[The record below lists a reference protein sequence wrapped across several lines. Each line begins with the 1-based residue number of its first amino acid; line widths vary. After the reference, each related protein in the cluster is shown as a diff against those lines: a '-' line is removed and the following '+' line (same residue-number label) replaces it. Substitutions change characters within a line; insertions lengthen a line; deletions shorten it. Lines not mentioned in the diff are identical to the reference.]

1 MLLTGCITV
10 NILNVVER
18 DGLVTSAATHS
29 AKLGEQVLKFF
40 LTTSDCS
47 NVRYSGGITPVQGLF
62 REEMTVRSFLLRSP
76 SLHTFTL
83 GKLKVFMS
91 SKSTS
96 SGTREKSGKKFS
108 RRNKRI
114 NVGKWNDSLN
124 ESDVGQIWTEL
135 HRIVSSHPLVRASKK
150 AGFLVEEGKYNVYSD
165 MTQELFV
172 ALLSKE
178 RFQHYL
184 DTGMSDQEIEAEISQ
199 IELTN
204 LLTAQLRKR
213 HPESYRLARRISTLI
228 QTSETFKRFDSTG
241 SPDVHRRLAERVY
254 GLTNW
259 NDEKKTRGQQ
269 EMDQRVKQVAFYERD
284 TRMVGCTGDA
294 QIVISN
300 AELEKLIVRVFKAV
314 DSPVNIRAIRGLVMS
329 RLPVMDIYLVP
340 ITAPTNTN
348 DDRYSDLDPAD
359 TRENPE
365 EDYLRR
371 EAEEAAAGFVGDF
384 LESLKESV
392 RGKTKQYNRMIN
404 ILWFCYLTADGGT
417 QLEVAEKLG
426 VSDSLVSDYRK
437 RIEAILQELAFGGV
451 NEARQ
456 FEKFLKLHVREMIT
470 VDEEVAV

>member
-1 MLLTGCITV
+1 
-10 NILNVVER
+10 
-18 DGLVTSAATHS
+18 
-29 AKLGEQVLKFF
+29 
-40 LTTSDCS
+40 
-47 NVRYSGGITPVQGLF
+47 
-62 REEMTVRSFLLRSP
+62 
-76 SLHTFTL
+76 
-83 GKLKVFMS
+83 MS
-91 SKSTS
+91 SKSTEAQP
-96 SGTREKSGKKFS
+96 RKKSGKKFLK
-108 RRNKRI
+108 RNKRI
-114 NVGKWNDSLN
+114 NVGKWNKSLKV
-124 ESDVGQIWTEL
+124 SDVNQIWIEL

-172 ALLSKE
+172 TLLSKE

-184 DTGMSDQEIEAEISQ
+184 DTGMTDQEIEAEISQ

-228 QTSETFKRFDSTG
+228 QTSETFKRFDNTG
-241 SPDVHRRLAERVY
+241 SPEIHRRLAERVY
-254 GLTNW
+254 GLASW
-259 NDEKKTRGQQ
+259 NGSKTTRSQQ
-269 EMDQRVKQVAFYERD
+269 EMEERITRVAFHERD

-340 ITAPTNTN
+340 ITAPTNTD
-348 DDRYSDLDPAD
+348 DDRFMDLDPAD

-365 EDYLRR
+365 EDCLRR
-371 EAEEAAAGFVGDF
+371 EAEETAIGFVEVF
-384 LESLKESV
+384 LDMLKESV
-392 RGKTKQYNRMIN
+392 RGKAKQYNRMIN
-404 ILWFCYLTADGGT
+404 ILWCCYLTSDGGT

-437 RIEAILQELAFGGV
+437 RIEANLQELSFGGV

-456 FEKFLKLHVREMIT
+456 FEKHLKMQVRNMIT
-470 VDEEVAV
+470 VPEEEEVAA